1 MEIDMAKPL
10 QGLTVAIVATDNFEQ
25 VELTSPKEALERAGA
40 TVHILSAQ
48 AGEIR
53 GMKHDEKADRFRVEA
68 SWNDADPTRY
78 AGVVVPGGVFNADV
92 IRTDKG
98 AQRFVQALHDTGKP
112 VAVICHGPWLL
123 VSAGMVDGRQLTS
136 WPSLQD
142 DIRNAG
148 GQWVDEE
155 VVLDGNLITSRKPD
169 DLPAFNAKL
178 IAALSNVE
186 SADTPSGAQ
195 PT

>member
-1 MEIDMAKPL
+1 
-10 QGLTVAIVATDNFEQ
+10 
-25 VELTSPKEALERAGA
+25 
-40 TVHILSAQ
+40 
-48 AGEIR
+48 
-53 GMKHDEKADRFRVEA
+53 
-68 SWNDADPTRY
+68 
-78 AGVVVPGGVFNADV
+78 
-92 IRTDKG
+92 
-98 AQRFVQALHDTGKP
+98 
-112 VAVICHGPWLL
+112 
-123 VSAGMVDGRQLTS
+123 MVDGRQLTS